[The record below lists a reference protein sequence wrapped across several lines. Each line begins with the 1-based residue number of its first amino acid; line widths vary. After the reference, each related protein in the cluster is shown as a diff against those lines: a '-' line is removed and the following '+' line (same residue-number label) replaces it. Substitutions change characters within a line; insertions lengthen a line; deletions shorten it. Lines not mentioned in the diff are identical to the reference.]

1 MSLLTRSQ
9 SADGRMVITTSQC
22 YERASFGPRIYGQR
36 LSRQTWQSVWRF
48 SKSQGLWELMQ
59 FTTVGWIFAPM
70 QQSPE
75 NSQSKTGNNSEL
87 GTLWMLSRS
96 PKGTWCDYCKLRW
109 GTDSPKGRT
118 QAVWTITSKRAGG
131 KLVLRH
137 YCHNCAMEVQTWHD
151 GTIWTLKDQIDY
163 AKGMNQLDVQPE

>member
-9 SADGRMVITTSQC
+9 SANGRMVITTSRCSVQQNSGRHIW
-22 YERASFGPRIYGQR
+22 EPK
-36 LSRQTWQSVWRF
+36 LNRQTWQSVWHY
-48 SKSQGLWELMQ
+48 SKSQGLWELTQ
-59 FTTVGWIFAPM
+59 FTILGWISAPTP
-70 QQSPE
+70 QSQE
-75 NSQSKTGNNSEL
+75 NLQSKTGRSSEL
-87 GTLWMLSRS
+87 GTVWMLSRS

-118 QAVWTITSKRAGG
+118 QAVWTVTSKRAGG

-137 YCHNCAMEVQTWHD
+137 YCHSCAMEVQTWHD

-163 AKGMNQLDVQPE
+163 AKGMNQLDVQFE